1 MQDRVLLCRSRRAA
15 KNAELPARQG
25 EDSDDILKELGYTTD
40 QIQALIT
47 TAALIEPARDLIV
60 ETDS

>member
-1 MQDRVLLCRSRRAA
+1 MNHPGQTCPGTLMPQ
-15 KNAELPARQG
+15 LPARQG